1 MPPLRFGF
9 CRGDAMHRQ
18 TGGKNAAPAVSASVG
33 AMPCIARRAARM
45 PPYNK
50 AIYIVCFFEKN

>member
-1 MPPLRFGF
+1 
-9 CRGDAMHRQ
+9 MHRQ